1 MTKQQKATRV
11 QIYLGDIPL
20 MVYRLPSGKYKLSG
34 RNVTDAVDEDANT
47 LLRKMGVKSLKALPH
62 AESESYKINPGK
74 EGSPFVPVVI
84 EDAVTYWGTV
94 AEAGNKKAMAI
105 LMSCAIESIERRADH
120 ALGIQLSEELRN
132 ARMKARIDGILQR
145 NFWTDCIKVY
155 VDNNDVSDNYKRW
168 VYTNVSDYLNRQFF
182 GMSAKQIRENYDI
195 AENEPLRD
203 HVLPEYLPDITFVEK
218 YAGKLVER
226 GVEPMTAMREAVE
239 FSNIPVRPFSDN
251 N

>member
-34 RNVTDAVDEDANT
+34 RNVTDAVGEHNST
-47 LLRKMGVKSLKALPH
+47 LTRAYNCRSLKDLPG
-62 AESESYKINPGK
+62 AGSNLTQIKTDSGES
-74 EGSPFVPVVI
+74 FLPVSI
-84 EDAVTYWGTV
+84 EDAVNYWAMMG
-94 AEAGNKKAMAI
+94 EKGNRRSMAI
-105 LMSCAIESIERRADH
+105 LRACAIESIERRADH

-145 NFWTDCIKVY
+145 NFWTDCIKAY

-168 VYTNVSDYLNRQFF
+168 IYPNVSDYLNRQFF